1 LREEKMANPFET
13 KLLTAVK
20 TGIIK
25 ARELGYPVEK
35 MKLSTW
41 VENNH
46 CFVYFEPQPEP
57 DTIVTGGDLTV
68 KIDFDRNHIV
78 EILRGQ

>member
-1 LREEKMANPFET
+1 
-13 KLLTAVK
+13 
-20 TGIIK
+20 
-25 ARELGYPVEK
+25 

-78 EILRGQ
+78 EIQRGQ